1 MRAELM
7 PIEYSPASTSPA
19 DPLLQALDSE
29 LSAYGPLIEHV
40 DETPEQ
46 AAGGDGIIR
55 PVLCIGTGLAAL
67 TAAFVMF
74 RFFPGL

>member
-7 PIEYSPASTSPA
+7 PIESGPASASPA
-19 DPLLQALDSE
+19 DPLLQAIHSE
-29 LSAYGPLIEHV
+29 LAAYGPLIDHV
-40 DETPEQ
+40 DEAPADAEQ
-46 AAGGDGIIR
+46 GDGVVR
-55 PVLCIGTGLAAL
+55 PALCVGTGLAAL